1 FDSANTIVFASTRE
15 GVKHLSA
22 RLHNRGFDVV
32 TLSGELTQAERTS
45 ALQSMRD
52 GRARIC
58 VATDVAARGID
69 LPNLDLVIHAD
80 LPTNADTLLHR
91 SGRTGRAGRKGT
103 SVIIAGAHRRGVAQR
118 ILRTAK
124 LDVSLMTPPLASE
137 IEDKYKEAILS
148 SETIKAPENGDE
160 AQLVAQLMERHT
172 PEAIAAAYLR
182 QQLAA
187 RPIPEDVTAQ

>member
-1 FDSANTIVFASTRE
+1 YEAANTIVFASTRE

-32 TLSGELTQAERTS
+32 TLSGELSQAERTS

-80 LPTNADTLLHR
+80 LPTNAETLLHR

-103 SVIIAGAHRRGVAQR
+103 SVTIAGAHRRGVAQR
-118 ILRTAK
+118 TTRTAK
-124 LDVSLMTPPLASE
+124 LDVSLLT
-137 IEDKYKEAILS
+137 
-148 SETIKAPENGDE
+148 
-160 AQLVAQLMERHT
+160 
-172 PEAIAAAYLR
+172 
-182 QQLAA
+182 
-187 RPIPEDVTAQ
+187 